1 MTTLIDLSS
10 QTSESSGDNKA
21 SSNLKN
27 DSIKT
32 SPSLFDTLLNS
43 VKNNQELE
51 NSENKNLELKN
62 KNTKESIVT
71 EQNIENKAD
80 VLLDEDISNSVE
92 NSIKID
98 LDDDKTTDFE
108 KVKKEDKDLA
118 LDIKKDNKSS
128 KDSNNFVNKN
138 SLLDRMILEVKNSD
152 NTQKRDLN
160 IKVEN
165 SDNTQKRDLNIKVE
179 NISNNFENSIKS
191 DTKKSQTDIL
201 KIDKQEEQIFSKE
214 LSLDNTKELKILE
227 DGIDNFEDSLNIS
240 KEINKEDSV
249 STKIDNQKIDK
260 LVIENSKDEVIKNG
274 TEIFI
279 EDTINKENLKVE
291 EISTDLKENEKSSL
305 MDKLIEKNSLVV
317 ETNKTNSVIL
327 VENKIEKN
335 ITQEVNVNGSKSLE
349 NKQSDSILASL
360 PQKGLEEVKKTSL
373 MDTLISQN
381 SNPNSDKNLEN
392 SNKLTDIEVSSE
404 KITNNKFVSED
415 MSRVEKQ
422 LLFNKKE
429 AVNILENAKS
439 IEDIKHSAQILDLET
454 SELEISKEITK
465 DSLKNIELEDKKS
478 LERKTI
484 LNTLLN
490 EKNIR
495 SVDVRNL
502 ITNSIEASNALLEN
516 SLNIADDVTIDVTN
530 SLTNQF
536 SAKIVAA
543 RQQLGSM
550 MSDIARQMYENYK
563 PPVTAFRINI
573 NPQDMGTISV
583 LMKHDRLSGLNITL
597 SVSSLTTLEL
607 LMENQNMLRNSLVKT
622 FSDSSSFNL
631 DFNQGD
637 NNSSSKEQSSN
648 KNRQNSSKDTQSILK
663 LKEENRDLED
673 KNDYM

>member
-62 KNTKESIVT
+62 KNTKESIVA

-80 VLLDEDISNSVE
+80 ILLDEDISNSVE

-108 KVKKEDKDLA
+108 KVEKEDKDLA

-152 NTQKRDLN
+152 N
-160 IKVEN
+160 
-165 SDNTQKRDLNIKVE
+165 SQKRDLNIKVE
-179 NISNNFENSIKS
+179 NISNNFENSIKR

-249 STKIDNQKIDK
+249 STKIDDQKIDK

-415 MSRVEKQ
+415 ISRVEKQ

-439 IEDIKHSAQILDLET
+439 IEDIKHSAQILDLEA
-454 SELEISKEITK
+454 SELEVSKEITK
-465 DSLKNIELEDKKS
+465 DNLKNLELEDKKS

-484 LNTLLN
+484 LNALLN

-543 RQQLGSM
+543 RQHLGSM

>member
-10 QTSESSGDNKA
+10 QTSESNGDNKA

-80 VLLDEDISNSVE
+80 ILLDEDISNSVE

-108 KVKKEDKDLA
+108 KVEKEDKELA

-138 SLLDRMILEVKNSD
+138 SLLDRMILEVK
-152 NTQKRDLN
+152 
-160 IKVEN
+160 N

-214 LSLDNTKELKILE
+214 PSLDNIKELKTLE

-279 EDTINKENLKVE
+279 EDTVNKENLKVE

-305 MDKLIEKNSLVV
+305 MDKLIEKNSLVA

-327 VENKIEKN
+327 VENKIENKIEKN
-335 ITQEVNVNGSKSLE
+335 ITQEVNVNGLKSLE

-360 PQKGLEEVKKTSL
+360 PQKGLEELKKTSL

-381 SNPNSDKNLEN
+381 SNQNSDKNLEN
-392 SNKLTDIEVSSE
+392 SNKLTDIEVGSE

-415 MSRVEKQ
+415 ISRVEKQ

-439 IEDIKHSAQILDLET
+439 IEDIKHSAQILDLEA
-454 SELEISKEITK
+454 SELEVSKEITK
-465 DSLKNIELEDKKS
+465 DSLKNLELEDKKS

-597 SVSSLTTLEL
+597 SISSLTTLEL
-607 LMENQNMLRNSLVKT
+607 IMENQNMLRNSLVKT

>member
-62 KNTKESIVT
+62 KNTKESIVA

-80 VLLDEDISNSVE
+80 ILLDEDISNSVE

-108 KVKKEDKDLA
+108 KVEKEDKDLA

-152 NTQKRDLN
+152 N
-160 IKVEN
+160 
-165 SDNTQKRDLNIKVE
+165 SQKRDLNIKVE

-349 NKQSDSILASL
+349 NKQSDFILASL

-381 SNPNSDKNLEN
+381 SNQNSDKNLEN
-392 SNKLTDIEVSSE
+392 SNKFTDIEVSSE

-415 MSRVEKQ
+415 ISRVEKQ

-439 IEDIKHSAQILDLET
+439 IEDIKHSAQILDLEA
-454 SELEISKEITK
+454 SELEVSKEITK
-465 DSLKNIELEDKKS
+465 DSLKNLELEDKKS

-583 LMKHDRLSGLNITL
+583 LMKHDRLNGLNITL

>member
-10 QTSESSGDNKA
+10 QTSESNGDNKA

-62 KNTKESIVT
+62 KNTKESIVA

-80 VLLDEDISNSVE
+80 ILLDEDISNSVE

-108 KVKKEDKDLA
+108 KVEKEDKELA

-165 SDNTQKRDLNIKVE
+165 
-179 NISNNFENSIKS
+179 ISNNFENSIKS
-191 DTKKSQTDIL
+191 DTKKSQIDIL

-381 SNPNSDKNLEN
+381 SNQNSDKNLEN

-439 IEDIKHSAQILDLET
+439 IEDIKHSAQILDLEA
-454 SELEISKEITK
+454 SELEVSKEITK

>member
-10 QTSESSGDNKA
+10 QTSESNGDNKA

-80 VLLDEDISNSVE
+80 ILLDEDITNSVE

-98 LDDDKTTDFE
+98 LDDDKTTNFE
-108 KVKKEDKDLA
+108 KVEKEDKELA

-160 IKVEN
+160 IK
-165 SDNTQKRDLNIKVE
+165 LE

-214 LSLDNTKELKILE
+214 PSLDNIKELKTLE

-260 LVIENSKDEVIKNG
+260 LVIENSKDEVIKNS

-279 EDTINKENLKVE
+279 EDTVNKENLKVE

-305 MDKLIEKNSLVV
+305 MDKLIEKNSLVA

-327 VENKIEKN
+327 VENKIENKIEKN
-335 ITQEVNVNGSKSLE
+335 ITQEVNVNGLKSLE

-360 PQKGLEEVKKTSL
+360 PQKGLEELKKTSL

-381 SNPNSDKNLEN
+381 SNQNSDKNLEN

-415 MSRVEKQ
+415 ISRVEKQ

-439 IEDIKHSAQILDLET
+439 IEDIKHSAQILDLEA
-454 SELEISKEITK
+454 SELEVSKEITK
-465 DSLKNIELEDKKS
+465 DSLKNLELEDKKS

-597 SVSSLTTLEL
+597 SISSLTTLEL

>member
-10 QTSESSGDNKA
+10 QTSESNGDNKA

-62 KNTKESIVT
+62 KNTKESIVA

-80 VLLDEDISNSVE
+80 ILLDEDITNSVE

-108 KVKKEDKDLA
+108 KVEKEDKDLA

-152 NTQKRDLN
+152 NF
-160 IKVEN
+160 
-165 SDNTQKRDLNIKVE
+165 QKRDLNIKVE

-191 DTKKSQTDIL
+191 DTKKSQIDIL
-201 KIDKQEEQIFSKE
+201 KIDKQQEEQIFSKE

-415 MSRVEKQ
+415 ISRVEKQ

-439 IEDIKHSAQILDLET
+439 IEDIKHSAQILDLEA
-454 SELEISKEITK
+454 SELEVSKEITK
-465 DSLKNIELEDKKS
+465 DSLKNLELEDKKS

>member
-10 QTSESSGDNKA
+10 QTSESNGDNKA

-62 KNTKESIVT
+62 KNTKESIVA

-80 VLLDEDISNSVE
+80 ILLDEDISNSVE

-108 KVKKEDKDLA
+108 KVEKEDKELA

-160 IKVEN
+160 IK
-165 SDNTQKRDLNIKVE
+165 LE

-214 LSLDNTKELKILE
+214 PSLDNIKELKTLE

-260 LVIENSKDEVIKNG
+260 LVIENSKDEVIKNS

-279 EDTINKENLKVE
+279 EDTVNKENLKVE

-305 MDKLIEKNSLVV
+305 MDKLIEKNSLVA

-335 ITQEVNVNGSKSLE
+335 ITQEVNVNGLKSLE

-360 PQKGLEEVKKTSL
+360 PQKGLEELKKTSL

-381 SNPNSDKNLEN
+381 SNQNSDKNLEN
-392 SNKLTDIEVSSE
+392 SNKLT
-404 KITNNKFVSED
+404 
-415 MSRVEKQ
+415 
-422 LLFNKKE
+422 
-429 AVNILENAKS
+429 
-439 IEDIKHSAQILDLET
+439 
-454 SELEISKEITK
+454 
-465 DSLKNIELEDKKS
+465 
-478 LERKTI
+478 
-484 LNTLLN
+484 
-490 EKNIR
+490 
-495 SVDVRNL
+495 
-502 ITNSIEASNALLEN
+502 
-516 SLNIADDVTIDVTN
+516 
-530 SLTNQF
+530 
-536 SAKIVAA
+536 
-543 RQQLGSM
+543 
-550 MSDIARQMYENYK
+550 
-563 PPVTAFRINI
+563 
-573 NPQDMGTISV
+573 
-583 LMKHDRLSGLNITL
+583 
-597 SVSSLTTLEL
+597 
-607 LMENQNMLRNSLVKT
+607 
-622 FSDSSSFNL
+622 
-631 DFNQGD
+631 
-637 NNSSSKEQSSN
+637 
-648 KNRQNSSKDTQSILK
+648 
-663 LKEENRDLED
+663 
-673 KNDYM
+673 

>member
-10 QTSESSGDNKA
+10 QTSESNGDNKA

-80 VLLDEDISNSVE
+80 ILLDEDISNSVE

-108 KVKKEDKDLA
+108 KVEKEDKDLA

-138 SLLDRMILEVKNSD
+138 SLLDRMILEVK
-152 NTQKRDLN
+152 
-160 IKVEN
+160 N

-214 LSLDNTKELKILE
+214 LSLDNTKELKTLE

-279 EDTINKENLKVE
+279 EDTVNKENLKVE

-305 MDKLIEKNSLVV
+305 MDKLIEKNSLVA

-327 VENKIEKN
+327 VENKIENKIEKN
-335 ITQEVNVNGSKSLE
+335 ITQEVNVNGLKSLE

-360 PQKGLEEVKKTSL
+360 PQKGLEELKKTSL

-381 SNPNSDKNLEN
+381 SNQNSDKNLEN

-415 MSRVEKQ
+415 ISRVEKQ

-439 IEDIKHSAQILDLET
+439 IEDIKHSAQILDLEA
-454 SELEISKEITK
+454 SELEVSKEITK
-465 DSLKNIELEDKKS
+465 DSLKNLELEDKKS

-597 SVSSLTTLEL
+597 SISSLTTLEL

>member
-10 QTSESSGDNKA
+10 QTSESSGDSKA

-62 KNTKESIVT
+62 KNTKESIVA

-80 VLLDEDISNSVE
+80 ILLDEDITNSVE

-108 KVKKEDKDLA
+108 KVEKVEKEDKDLA

-165 SDNTQKRDLNIKVE
+165 
-179 NISNNFENSIKS
+179 ISNNFENSIKS
-191 DTKKSQTDIL
+191 DTKKSQIDIL
-201 KIDKQEEQIFSKE
+201 KIDKQQEEQIFSKE
-214 LSLDNTKELKILE
+214 LSLDNTKELKTLE

-305 MDKLIEKNSLVV
+305 MDKLIEKNSLVA

-381 SNPNSDKNLEN
+381 SNQNSDKNLEN

-415 MSRVEKQ
+415 ISRVEKQ

-439 IEDIKHSAQILDLET
+439 IEDIKHSAQILDLEA
-454 SELEISKEITK
+454 SELEVSKEITK
-465 DSLKNIELEDKKS
+465 DSLKNLELEDKKS

-543 RQQLGSM
+543 RQHLGSM

-597 SVSSLTTLEL
+597 SISSLTTLEL

>member
-10 QTSESSGDNKA
+10 QTSESNGDNKA

-80 VLLDEDISNSVE
+80 ILLDEDITNSVE

-108 KVKKEDKDLA
+108 KVEKEDKELA

-160 IKVEN
+160 IK
-165 SDNTQKRDLNIKVE
+165 LE

-214 LSLDNTKELKILE
+214 PSLDNIKELKTLE

-260 LVIENSKDEVIKNG
+260 LVIENSKDEVIKNS

-279 EDTINKENLKVE
+279 EDTVNKENLKVE

-305 MDKLIEKNSLVV
+305 MDKLIEKNSLVA

-327 VENKIEKN
+327 VENKIENKIEKN
-335 ITQEVNVNGSKSLE
+335 ITQEVNVNGLKSLE

-360 PQKGLEEVKKTSL
+360 PQKGLEELKKTSL

-381 SNPNSDKNLEN
+381 SNQNSDKNLEN
-392 SNKLTDIEVSSE
+392 SNKLTDIEVGSE

-415 MSRVEKQ
+415 ISRVEKQ

-439 IEDIKHSAQILDLET
+439 IEDIKHSAQILDLEA
-454 SELEISKEITK
+454 SELEVSKEITK
-465 DSLKNIELEDKKS
+465 DSLKNLELEDKKS

>member
-10 QTSESSGDNKA
+10 QTSESNGDNKA

-80 VLLDEDISNSVE
+80 ILLDEDISNSVE

-108 KVKKEDKDLA
+108 KVEKEDKELA

-160 IKVEN
+160 IK
-165 SDNTQKRDLNIKVE
+165 LE

-214 LSLDNTKELKILE
+214 PSLDNIKELKTLE

-279 EDTINKENLKVE
+279 EDTVNKENLKVE

-305 MDKLIEKNSLVV
+305 MDKLIEKNSLVA

-327 VENKIEKN
+327 VENKIENKIEKN
-335 ITQEVNVNGSKSLE
+335 ITQEVNVNGLKSLE

-360 PQKGLEEVKKTSL
+360 PQKGLEELKKTSL

-381 SNPNSDKNLEN
+381 SNQNSDKNLEN

-415 MSRVEKQ
+415 ISRVEKQ

-439 IEDIKHSAQILDLET
+439 IEDIKHSAQILDLEA
-454 SELEISKEITK
+454 SELEVSKEITK
-465 DSLKNIELEDKKS
+465 DSLKNLELEDKKS

-597 SVSSLTTLEL
+597 SISSLTTLEL

>member
-10 QTSESSGDNKA
+10 QTSESNGDNKA

-80 VLLDEDISNSVE
+80 ILLDEDISNSVE

-108 KVKKEDKDLA
+108 KVEKEDKELA

-160 IKVEN
+160 IK
-165 SDNTQKRDLNIKVE
+165 LE

-214 LSLDNTKELKILE
+214 PSLDNIKELKTLE

-260 LVIENSKDEVIKNG
+260 LVIENSKDEVIKNS

-279 EDTINKENLKVE
+279 EDTVNKENLKVE

-305 MDKLIEKNSLVV
+305 MDKLIEKNSLVA

-327 VENKIEKN
+327 VENKIENKIEKN
-335 ITQEVNVNGSKSLE
+335 ITQEVNVNGLKSLE

-360 PQKGLEEVKKTSL
+360 PQKGLEELKKTSL

-381 SNPNSDKNLEN
+381 SNQNSDKNLEN
-392 SNKLTDIEVSSE
+392 SNKLTDIEVGSE

-415 MSRVEKQ
+415 ISRVEKQ

-439 IEDIKHSAQILDLET
+439 IEDIKHSAQILDLEA
-454 SELEISKEITK
+454 SELEVSKEITK
-465 DSLKNIELEDKKS
+465 DSLKNLELEDKKS

-607 LMENQNMLRNSLVKT
+607 IMENQNMLRNSLVKT

>member
-62 KNTKESIVT
+62 KNTKESIVA

-108 KVKKEDKDLA
+108 KVEKEDKDLA

-138 SLLDRMILEVKNSD
+138 SLLDRMILEVK
-152 NTQKRDLN
+152 
-160 IKVEN
+160 N

-291 EISTDLKENEKSSL
+291 EISTNLKENEKSSL
-305 MDKLIEKNSLVV
+305 MDKLIEKNSLVA

-381 SNPNSDKNLEN
+381 SNQNSDKNLEN
-392 SNKLTDIEVSSE
+392 SNKLTDIEVGSE

-415 MSRVEKQ
+415 ISRVEKQ

-439 IEDIKHSAQILDLET
+439 IEDIKHSAQILDLEA
-454 SELEISKEITK
+454 SELEVSKEITK
-465 DSLKNIELEDKKS
+465 DSLKNLELEDKKS

-543 RQQLGSM
+543 RQHLGSM

-597 SVSSLTTLEL
+597 SISSLTTLEL

>member
-10 QTSESSGDNKA
+10 QTSESNGDNKA

-80 VLLDEDISNSVE
+80 ILLDEDISNSVE

-98 LDDDKTTDFE
+98 LDDDKTTNFE
-108 KVKKEDKDLA
+108 KVEKEDKELA

-160 IKVEN
+160 IK
-165 SDNTQKRDLNIKVE
+165 LE

-214 LSLDNTKELKILE
+214 PSLDNIKELKTLE

-260 LVIENSKDEVIKNG
+260 LVIENSKDEVIKNS

-279 EDTINKENLKVE
+279 EDTVNKENLKIE

-305 MDKLIEKNSLVV
+305 MDKLIEKNSLVA

-327 VENKIEKN
+327 VENKIENKIEKN
-335 ITQEVNVNGSKSLE
+335 ITQEVNVNGLKSLE

-360 PQKGLEEVKKTSL
+360 PQKGLEELKKTSL

-381 SNPNSDKNLEN
+381 SNQNSDKNLEN
-392 SNKLTDIEVSSE
+392 SNKLTDIEVGSE

-415 MSRVEKQ
+415 ISRVEKQ

-439 IEDIKHSAQILDLET
+439 IEDIKHSAQILDLEA
-454 SELEISKEITK
+454 SELEVSKEITK
-465 DSLKNIELEDKKS
+465 DSLKNLELEDKKS

-597 SVSSLTTLEL
+597 SISSLTTLEL

>member
-10 QTSESSGDNKA
+10 QTSESNGDNKA

-80 VLLDEDISNSVE
+80 SLLDEDISNSVE

-108 KVKKEDKDLA
+108 KVEKEDKELA

-160 IKVEN
+160 IK
-165 SDNTQKRDLNIKVE
+165 LE

-260 LVIENSKDEVIKNG
+260 LVIENSKDEVIKNS

-279 EDTINKENLKVE
+279 EDTVNKENLKVE

-305 MDKLIEKNSLVV
+305 MDKLIEKNSLVA

-327 VENKIEKN
+327 VENKIENKIEKN
-335 ITQEVNVNGSKSLE
+335 ITQEVNVNGLKSLE

-360 PQKGLEEVKKTSL
+360 PQKGLEELKKTSL

-381 SNPNSDKNLEN
+381 SNQNSDKNLEN
-392 SNKLTDIEVSSE
+392 SNKLTDIEVGSE

-415 MSRVEKQ
+415 ISRVEKQ

-439 IEDIKHSAQILDLET
+439 IEDIKHSAQILDLEA
-454 SELEISKEITK
+454 SELEVSKEITK
-465 DSLKNIELEDKKS
+465 DSLKNLELEDKKS

-597 SVSSLTTLEL
+597 SISSLTTLEL

>member
-10 QTSESSGDNKA
+10 QTSESNGDNKA

-108 KVKKEDKDLA
+108 KVEKEDKDLA

-152 NTQKRDLN
+152 N
-160 IKVEN
+160 
-165 SDNTQKRDLNIKVE
+165 SQKRDLNIKVE

-214 LSLDNTKELKILE
+214 LSLDNTKELKTLE

-381 SNPNSDKNLEN
+381 SNQNIDKNLEN

-415 MSRVEKQ
+415 ISRVEKQ

-439 IEDIKHSAQILDLET
+439 IEDIKHSAQILDLEA
-454 SELEISKEITK
+454 SELEVSKEITK
-465 DSLKNIELEDKKS
+465 DSLKNLELEDKKS

-484 LNTLLN
+484 LNALLN

-543 RQQLGSM
+543 RQHLGSM

>member
-62 KNTKESIVT
+62 KNTKESIVA

-80 VLLDEDISNSVE
+80 ILLDEDITNSVE

-108 KVKKEDKDLA
+108 KVEKEDKDLA

-152 NTQKRDLN
+152 N
-160 IKVEN
+160 
-165 SDNTQKRDLNIKVE
+165 SQKRDLNIKVE

-335 ITQEVNVNGSKSLE
+335 ITQEVNVNDSKSLE

-360 PQKGLEEVKKTSL
+360 PQKGLEEIKKTSL

-381 SNPNSDKNLEN
+381 SNQNIDKNLEN

-415 MSRVEKQ
+415 ISRVEKQ

-439 IEDIKHSAQILDLET
+439 IEDIKHSAQILDLEA
-454 SELEISKEITK
+454 SELEVSKEITK
-465 DSLKNIELEDKKS
+465 DSLKNLELEDKKS

>member
-10 QTSESSGDNKA
+10 QTSESNGDNKA

-80 VLLDEDISNSVE
+80 ILLDEDITNSVE

-108 KVKKEDKDLA
+108 KVEKEDKELA

-160 IKVEN
+160 IK
-165 SDNTQKRDLNIKVE
+165 LE

-214 LSLDNTKELKILE
+214 PSLDNIKELKTLE

-260 LVIENSKDEVIKNG
+260 LVIENSKDEVIKNS

-279 EDTINKENLKVE
+279 EDTVNKENLKVE

-305 MDKLIEKNSLVV
+305 MDKLIEKNSLVA

-327 VENKIEKN
+327 VENKIENKIEKN
-335 ITQEVNVNGSKSLE
+335 ITQEVNVNGLKSLE
-349 NKQSDSILASL
+349 NKQSDSILVSL
-360 PQKGLEEVKKTSL
+360 PQKGLEELKKTSL

-381 SNPNSDKNLEN
+381 SNQNSDKNLEN

-415 MSRVEKQ
+415 ISRVEKQ

-439 IEDIKHSAQILDLET
+439 IEDIKHSAQILDLEA
-454 SELEISKEITK
+454 SELEVSKEITK
-465 DSLKNIELEDKKS
+465 DSLKNLELEDKKS

-597 SVSSLTTLEL
+597 SISSLTTLEL